1 MKNPLTHFDHRGEA
15 HMIDVSKKRTTD
27 RTAIAESK
35 VSMLRSTLDLITDGK
50 SRKGDVIGVARL
62 AGIMAA
68 KKTSDLIPLCHPLPI
83 IKASL
88 QFLPDFNSNFIEITA
103 TVKTIGKTGVEMEAL
118 TAVTV
123 SALTIYDML
132 KSVDK
137 NMTIMETRLTF
148 KDGGNSGQ
156 FGNSKEL

>member
-83 IKASL
+83 SNVSL
-88 QFLPDFNSNFIEITA
+88 QFLPDLKFNFIEI
-103 TVKTIGKTGVEMEAL
+103 IH
-118 TAVTV
+118 
-123 SALTIYDML
+123 YCR
-132 KSVDK
+132 
-137 NMTIMETRLTF
+137 NCF
-148 KDGGNSGQ
+148 
-156 FGNSKEL
+156 